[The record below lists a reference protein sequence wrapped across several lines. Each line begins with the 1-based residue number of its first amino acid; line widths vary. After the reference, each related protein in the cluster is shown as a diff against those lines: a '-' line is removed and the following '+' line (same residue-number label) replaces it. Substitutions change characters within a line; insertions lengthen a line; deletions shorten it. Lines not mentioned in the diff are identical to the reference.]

1 MAKRTFGWMQ
11 DCGDV
16 RALKRIVQAFIKDS
30 EVNQNLRHNKIPR
43 YIPERCRR
51 DEMIAALEQDPVV
64 IPYGL
69 LKGSGAGRAYQLSV
83 EENMAM
89 FGLCED
95 SARRM
100 TAEVAGRGNAAC
112 SGIAQAC
119 LEAQKFFKTYVPD
132 CLLEEA
138 LIKKPYQ
145 SDWAA
150 EAFVKWAIS
159 LGLLDYDSETDVCT
173 ISSLGKSYAASE
185 DESAEEKKLLA
196 DAYLSYPPVIRILS
210 LLSEHETMTKYEIGG
225 QFGFIGEAGFTS
237 IPQDYFIFYDNEF
250 PEMNAKANLE
260 GTSDKYVRMICEW
273 LDKLGW
279 VESESRSYTC
289 SYGGKTYQDTL
300 KAYRITERGKVYLKL
315 SRGYSRH
322 PRIHKRV
329 FCEMLA
335 TKITNGNYT
344 QTKRAVL
351 LKYLCTAAHTMNET
365 VAYLKSKGFD
375 ELPSTIEDD
384 IRGFESIGLE
394 VSRAGGRYKV
404 LDPVDCLEIPVSFS
418 QKADIIKLKDT
429 VGAHL
434 KQIDHKYLAL
444 IDLAYSDADSKTA
457 KNSDA
462 RDFEIQTANLLT
474 GELSFIGERLGD
486 SGKPDVIVS
495 YGNRGII
502 IDNKSYKDGFNVDGH
517 CSDEMN
523 RYLEQNEK
531 RHPGVPSNEWWKS
544 FDPAVTDFYFLFVTS
559 FLKGNF
565 KSNMEYLSK
574 MRGIKGAAI
583 AVDQLL
589 YTAEKLKSGEMTYEE
604 FFDKFSNDVI
614 ISS

>member
-11 DCGDV
+11 DCGDI

-30 EVNQNLRHNKIPR
+30 EVNQNLRLYKIPR
-43 YIPERCRR
+43 YIPERCKR
-51 DEMIAALEQDPVV
+51 DEMIGVLGKDPVI

-69 LKGSGAGRAYQLSV
+69 LKGSGAGQSHQLSV

-89 FGLCED
+89 FGFCEN
-95 SARRM
+95 SARKM
-100 TAEVAGRGNAAC
+100 TEDVAGRGNAAC

-119 LEAQKFFKTYVPD
+119 LEAQKYFKTYVPD
-132 CLLEEA
+132 CLPEEA
-138 LIKKPYQ
+138 MFRKPYQ

-159 LGLLDYDSETDVCT
+159 LGLLDYDSKSDACM
-173 ISSLGKSYAASE
+173 ISSLGKKYAASE
-185 DESAEEKKLLA
+185 DGSVEERKLLA

-210 LLSEHETMTKYEIGG
+210 LLNEHGAMTKYEIGG

-250 PEMNAKANLE
+250 PEMNAKSNLE
-260 GTSDKYVRMICEW
+260 GTADKYVRMICEW
-273 LDKLGW
+273 LGKLGW
-279 VESESRSYTC
+279 VESEARKCTC
-289 SYGGKTYQDTL
+289 AYGGNTYHDTL
-300 KAYRITERGKVYLKL
+300 KAYKITERGKVYLKL
-315 SRGYSRH
+315 SRGYSSH

-351 LKYLCTAAHTMNET
+351 LKYLCTAAHTINET

-394 VSRAGGRYKV
+394 VTRADGRYRIP
-404 LDPVDCLEIPVSFS
+404 DPVDCLEIPVSVS
-418 QKADIIKLKDT
+418 KKADIIKLKDT

-434 KQIDHKYLAL
+434 KHIDHKYLAL

-474 GELSFIGERLGD
+474 GELAFTGERLGD

-495 YGNRGII
+495 YGTRGII

-517 CSDEMN
+517 CSDEMS
-523 RYLEQNEK
+523 RYIEQNEK

-544 FDPAVTDFYFLFVTS
+544 FKPEVNEFYFLFVTS
-559 FLKGNF
+559 YLKGNF
-565 KSNMEYLSK
+565 KNNLEYLSK
-574 MRGIKGAAI
+574 MRGIKGAAVAI
-583 AVDQLL
+583 DQLL
-589 YTAEKLKSGEMTYEE
+589 YLAEAIKSGDMTYEA
-604 FFDKFSNDVI
+604 FFEKFLNNEM